1 MKKLSQHEIEKIIK
15 DFIEKYSNELYDR
28 VYKNEEI
35 VRSEGDKTS
44 KIYIVKEGIFRI
56 GKIENMKKDTT
67 IALCRK
73 FIPIVPISAL
83 VPDFPSLYEIR
94 SIENNLANPNSIY
107 EIPIEQWNE
116 IAEKD
121 ESLWGLLNA
130 MLYDNL
136 TTLLQLF
143 EKFRLNRNIK
153 NFISDLYDAE
163 HWILNSG
170 IPAEYLA
177 SYFLVHKK
185 SIEKMNEKQ

>member
-1 MKKLSQHEIEKIIK
+1 MIFRILHYLKIGKSMKKLSQHEIEKIIK

-94 SIENNLANPNSIY
+94 SIENNLSKHNSIY
-107 EIPIEQWNE
+107 EIDMKQWNGF
-116 IAEKD
+116 AENDK
-121 ESLWGLLNA
+121 SLQELPKVFMHN
-130 MLYDNL
+130 NL

-143 EKFRLNRNIK
+143 EKFRLNRNCR
-153 NFISDLYDAE
+153 FT
-163 HWILNSG
+163 
-170 IPAEYLA
+170 P
-177 SYFLVHKK
+177 
-185 SIEKMNEKQ
+185 